1 MVYDTDD
8 AIRHKD
14 DIAVFRGHLIFFF
27 HITLR

>member
-8 AIRHKD
+8 ATRHKD
-14 DIAVFRGHLIFFF
+14 YIAVFRGHLIFFF